1 VNHEPGES
9 SLEDGSGMHQSLRL
23 HPDSLCLAAT
33 RIDVDVARSPA
44 GSLLLTYIVIGKIGD
59 LRLPPVTAAARTDG
73 LWRHTCFEA
82 FVRPLPGEAYY
93 EFNFAPSTQW
103 AAYRFDRYR
112 SGMRVATEIGAP
124 WIGVQAAPERYAL
137 QAALDLSRL
146 PRDAPWRL
154 GLAAVIEE
162 TSGRLSYW
170 ALAHPPGQP
179 DFHHSDCFACEIS

>member
-1 VNHEPGES
+1 
-9 SLEDGSGMHQSLRL
+9 MRQALRL

-33 RIDVDVARSPA
+33 RVEVGVARPRA
-44 GSLLLTYIVIGKIGD
+44 GSLILTYFVTGKISD
-59 LRLPPVTAAARTDG
+59 LRLPPAMAATRADE

-82 FVRPLPGEAYY
+82 FVRTSPGDAYY

-112 SGMRVATEIGAP
+112 SGMRVATEIGARR
-124 WIGVQAAPERYAL
+124 IDVQSSPERYAL

-146 PRDAPWRL
+146 PRDAAWQL

-162 TSGRLSYW
+162 TGGRKSYW
-170 ALAHPPGQP
+170 ALAHPPDQP
-179 DFHHSDCFACEIS
+179 DFHHCDCFALEVSPA

>member
-1 VNHEPGES
+1 MR
-9 SLEDGSGMHQSLRL
+9 LALRL

-44 GSLLLTYIVIGKIGD
+44 GSLLLSYVVTGKIGD
-59 LRLPPVTAAARTDG
+59 LRLPPGTAAARTDE
-73 LWRHTCFEA
+73 LWRHTCFEV
-82 FVRPLPGEAYY
+82 FVRPAPGEAYY

-112 SGMRVATEIGAP
+112 SGMRAAAEIGAP
-124 WIGVQAAPERYAL
+124 RIDVQPAAGRYTL
-137 QAALDLSRL
+137 QAALDLPRL
-146 PRDAPWRL
+146 PRDAAWRL

-162 TSGRLSYW
+162 ASGRKSYW

-179 DFHHSDCFACEIS
+179 DFHHSDCFACEFS